1 MIFTTAEFAAFFA
14 VVATLFWA
22 LRRRT
27 WQNAWL
33 LAASYVFY
41 GWVHPWFCVLLAGST
56 LLDWSATLAMT
67 RWPGRKNVFLAC
79 SLTGQLGLLAFFK
92 YSGFLVDNARALGE
106 KIGLHLPEPALRVV
120 LPVGISFYTFQTMSY
135 TIDVWR
141 GRVAARRN
149 LLDFA
154 AFVSF
159 FPQLVSGPI
168 ERAGAL
174 LPQMERRRAWD
185 WERFLSAWPL
195 LVTGYY
201 KKLVFADSIAGVVD
215 RVFMVREPSLA
226 LLAAGGLAFALQIYA
241 DFSGYTDMARGFA
254 KLLGFELME
263 NFRTPY
269 LALTLADFWR
279 RWHISL
285 STWIRD
291 YLYIPLGGS
300 RAKTALGSLA
310 IMLATMGLSGLWH
323 GAAWNFVVW
332 GLAHGLLLW
341 VTRRLGFDAGWR
353 PRAAWRSLLGWS
365 ATFACTAGLFTV
377 FRAPD
382 LGWLAHALATSIGRP
397 RPADAAA
404 AAVIVALLAAYG
416 LPWAV
421 HFGCEKLAPRAPWLL
436 STWRWV
442 LFGLLLLLAHEGG
455 RAFIYFQF

>member
-22 LRRRT
+22 LRRQT
-27 WQNAWL
+27 WQNVWL

-141 GRVAARRN
+141 GRIAARRN

-168 ERAGAL
+168 ERADTL
-174 LPQMERRRAWD
+174 LPRMERPRAWD

-310 IMLATMGLSGLWH
+310 IMLATLGLSGLWH

-341 VTRRLGFDAGWR
+341 VSRRLGFDAGWR
-353 PRAAWRSLLGWS
+353 PRAAWQKLLGWA
-365 ATFACTAGLFTV
+365 ATFACAAGLFTV

-382 LGWLAHALATSIGRP
+382 LGWLAH
-397 RPADAAA
+397 
-404 AAVIVALLAAYG
+404 
-416 LPWAV
+416 
-421 HFGCEKLAPRAPWLL
+421 
-436 STWRWV
+436 
-442 LFGLLLLLAHEGG
+442 EGG